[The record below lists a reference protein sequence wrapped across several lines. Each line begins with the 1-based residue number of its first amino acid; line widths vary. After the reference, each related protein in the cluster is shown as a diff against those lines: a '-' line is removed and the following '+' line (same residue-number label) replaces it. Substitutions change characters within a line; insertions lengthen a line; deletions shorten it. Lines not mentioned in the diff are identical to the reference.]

1 MTWAILFGYSLCRQL
16 SARPAKRAAARGSR
30 GCVAGAAWAG
40 GAVALGSWGCV
51 VGAGA
56 AWAGDAAV
64 EVAGCVAAPGVAASA
79 PEPIVVAIRAN
90 PMRSGVRRLSF
101 GCLPTATKLKIIHLS
116 PW

>member
-16 SARPAKRAAARGSR
+16 SARPAKRAAAVGSR
-30 GCVAGAAWAG
+30 GWVAGA
-40 GAVALGSWGCV
+40 GAV
-51 VGAGA
+51 
-56 AWAGDAAV
+56 WASDAAAG
-64 EVAGCVAAPGVAASA
+64 VAGCVVAPGVAASA
-79 PEPIVVAIRAN
+79 PEPIVVAIRAS